1 MAEIKVEDVAQDSVK
16 TETVNEND
24 IVPADPAEDVWDE
37 ERLEKAMD
45 TLKEM
50 YIQVRAPSY
59 LDCSPSLIHIQL
71 RALRTAIPRLIA
83 PLTVKQP
90 SRQLSISLHLLVA

>member
-59 LDCSPSLIHIQL
+59 LDCSL
-71 RALRTAIPRLIA
+71 R
-83 PLTVKQP
+83 
-90 SRQLSISLHLLVA
+90 

>member
-1 MAEIKVEDVAQDSVK
+1 MAEIKVEELAQDSVR

-24 IVPADPAEDVWDE
+24 AAPADPAEDVWDE

-50 YIQVRAPSY
+50 YIQVRSPSY
-59 LDCSPSLIHIQL
+59 LGYSVH
-71 RALRTAIPRLIA
+71 
-83 PLTVKQP
+83 
-90 SRQLSISLHLLVA
+90 

>member
-1 MAEIKVEDVAQDSVK
+1 MAEIKVEDVAQDSVR

-24 IVPADPAEDVWDE
+24 TAPADPAEDVWDE

-50 YIQVRAPSY
+50 YIQVRMTSY
-59 LDCSPSLIHIQL
+59 CDFPIN
-71 RALRTAIPRLIA
+71 
-83 PLTVKQP
+83 
-90 SRQLSISLHLLVA
+90 SRWF

>member
-1 MAEIKVEDVAQDSVK
+1 MAEIKVEDVAQDSIK

-24 IVPADPAEDVWDE
+24 NAPADPAEDVWDE

-50 YIQVRAPSY
+50 YIQVSMPSY
-59 LDCSPSLIHIQL
+59 HGVSMNSH
-71 RALRTAIPRLIA
+71 RF
-83 PLTVKQP
+83 
-90 SRQLSISLHLLVA
+90 

>member
-1 MAEIKVEDVAQDSVK
+1 MAEIKVEDVTQDSVG

-24 IVPADPAEDVWDE
+24 TAAADPAEDVWDE

-50 YIQVRAPSY
+50 YIQVCMPSY
-59 LDCSPSLIHIQL
+59 YDF
-71 RALRTAIPRLIA
+71 
-83 PLTVKQP
+83 
-90 SRQLSISLHLLVA
+90 SINSHWF